1 MKRSDKCRIISH
13 PWKVSFQEAVK
24 IQKKLARKVIR
35 RTPAG
40 LRRRLSNPDLLVG
53 GADISFDRHAPHLFA
68 SVVIMRLGDLSVV
81 ERVGLRHKVT
91 FPYVPGFLS
100 FREVPPILAA
110 WRQLKRQP
118 DVLLCDGQGIAHPR
132 RLGLASHLGLF
143 LDLPTIGCAKSRLI
157 GRYREPGRRKG
168 SSSRLVDGAE
178 IIGRVLRTR
187 TNVKPLYISIG
198 HRIELED
205 AVSLVLRCCP
215 RYRIPEP
222 TREAH
227 ITVNR
232 LRECLS

>member
-1 MKRSDKCRIISH
+1 MTNISH

-24 IQKKLARKVIR
+24 IQKKLAHRIR
-35 RTPAG
+35 RRTSVP
-40 LRRRLSNPDLLVG
+40 LRRRLSDPDLLVA
-53 GADISFDRHAPHLFA
+53 GADISFNRQAPYLFA
-68 SVVIMRLGDLSVV
+68 AVVIMRLGDLSVV
-81 ERVGLRHKVT
+81 ERVGLRHQVN

-110 WRQLKRQP
+110 WRELKRQP

-132 RLGLASHLGLF
+132 RLGLAAHLGLL
-143 LDLPTIGCAKSRLI
+143 LDLPAIGCAKSRLI
-157 GRYREPGRRKG
+157 GRYREPGWRKG
-168 SSSRLVDGAE
+168 SASRLSDGPE

-187 TNVKPLYISIG
+187 SGVKPLYISIG
-198 HRIELED
+198 HRIGLED

-227 ITVNR
+227 MTVNR
-232 LRECLS
+232 LRECLG